1 MKDPVWKIFFS
12 YLFVLGLLIG
22 CNTVN
27 AQTKAIYFNAEW
39 NEANDI
45 DWFNKLSDVEKEKM
59 DIGKGDCQKKYQVS
73 IVPTIIIFNDGEEI
87 KRFQADLSFKL
98 SATRKE
104 VQDAINE
111 IILSD
116 F

>member
-1 MKDPVWKIFFS
+1 MKNIL
-12 YLFVLGLLIG
+12 YTIVLVFTFLLLSIQFAF
-22 CNTVN
+22 

-39 NEANDI
+39 NEDNDI
-45 DWFNKLSDVEKEKM
+45 EWFNKLSDVEKEKM
-59 DIGKGDCQKKYQVS
+59 DIGSGDCKKKYKVS

-98 SATRKE
+98 LATRKE